1 MVGYDLSVP
10 LKPAWLEALL
20 SEKFFVP
27 CTKHAAL
34 KKNERNVFCVDC
46 NGGVCQHCCVSSSRG
61 GGGHHHTHCLLQI
74 RRYVYHDVIRLQD
87 MQRLLDCSQVQTY
100 IINSSRVVFLN
111 QRPQPRPSKGLGNA
125 CATCDRS
132 LQDSYSYC
140 SVACKADAAIRQA
153 AGHRRRLNLVITNS
167 SKSLLPSLKKAAAA
181 KLLDVKEEEE
191 ADSPASDDMRISP
204 TQTSSTRTG
213 SDEGVGGGLCG
224 TAITST
230 AASTMMPKKL
240 RSGRLSVLVTSPK
253 SVLQLVPVSSS
264 VKRRKGIPHRSPV
277 C

>member
-1 MVGYDLSVP
+1 
-10 LKPAWLEALL
+10 
-20 SEKFFVP
+20 
-27 CTKHAAL
+27 
-34 KKNERNVFCVDC
+34 
-46 NGGVCQHCCVSSSRG
+46 
-61 GGGHHHTHCLLQI
+61 
-74 RRYVYHDVIRLQD
+74 

-125 CATCDRS
+125 CATCERS

-153 AGHRRRLNLVITNS
+153 AGPRRRLSLVITNS

-181 KLLDVKEEEE
+181 KLLDMKEEEESLRVQQEEEEE

-213 SDEGVGGGLCG
+213 SDGGVGGGLCG

-240 RSGRLSVLVTSPK
+240 RSGRLSVLATSPK